1 MHRKFIP
8 LGVIF
13 LSVFLTGTLL
23 AQETGIAEVYSSEL
37 KGKQTSS
44 GSFYNP
50 NLYTAAHKM
59 HAMGTQL
66 KVTRTD
72 ENARRWVIVTVTDRG
87 PFVSGHIV
95 ALSKAAGER
104 LGMDER
110 STATVIVEAISS
122 GYSNQAAAKKTA
134 APAPAAPK
142 VNTPPSGNT
151 AGTSVGIAN
160 VRTPGSS
167 AAAPGSEFTEKSPQ
181 AAAKAKTQ
189 EMPLA
194 RQGIQNYGL
203 YSIPIQKPEKRGYGV
218 QIMVLSSAET
228 MLDQVAALQKKWFDE
243 KILVGIVPTAS
254 GDGRLYK
261 IILGVFDTEQ
271 SAKVYEANLRKKFK
285 IDGFV
290 VSLENF
296 Y

>member
-1 MHRKFIP
+1 
-8 LGVIF
+8 
-13 LSVFLTGTLL
+13 
-23 AQETGIAEVYSSEL
+23 
-37 KGKQTSS
+37 
-44 GSFYNP
+44 
-50 NLYTAAHKM
+50 
-59 HAMGTQL
+59 
-66 KVTRTD
+66 
-72 ENARRWVIVTVTDRG
+72 
-87 PFVSGHIV
+87 
-95 ALSKAAGER
+95 
-104 LGMDER
+104 
-110 STATVIVEAISS
+110 
-122 GYSNQAAAKKTA
+122 
-134 APAPAAPK
+134 AAPK
-142 VNTPPSGNT
+142 VNTPPGDNT
-151 AGTSVGIAN
+151 PGTSIGIAN
-160 VRTPGSS
+160 VRQPGSS
-167 AAAPGSEFTEKSPQ
+167 AAVPGGEFTEKSPQ

-218 QIMVLSSAET
+218 QIMVLSNAET